1 MKQATAEPLPQ
12 ATSIQVKSGTEGEE
26 FQTGQVLTISTGHFV
41 HDIYT
46 AFIPALLPV
55 IIEKLSLT
63 LTMAGSLTAILQL
76 PGIINPF
83 IGYLADK
90 ISLRYFVIFA
100 PAVTAT
106 LISSLGFAENYI
118 TLVILLL
125 LTGISVAAFHAPA
138 PAMIGRITGRQ
149 VGKGMSYFMA
159 AGELARTLGPLL
171 AVWAVTL
178 WTLDGIFRVVLLG
191 WGTSLVLFWRLRAIP
206 ARSNRNAGVREALP
220 LMRRLFVPVIAF
232 TLFRNFM
239 IESLVTYL
247 PVYMDIQGA
256 SLWVAG
262 AALSILELA
271 GVAGALF
278 SGTISDR
285 LGRKPVLLIATIAAA
300 LIMILFINLEGWAIV
315 PVLLAL
321 GFTSLST
328 TPVLLAMVQ
337 EQLPDHRALGNGVY
351 MFISFALRPIAILAV
366 GFLGDTLGLNNAY
379 FWSAIISL
387 LAIPAIFALPN
398 APITHPDHAQLD
410 KV

>member
-1 MKQATAEPLPQ
+1 
-12 ATSIQVKSGTEGEE
+12 
-26 FQTGQVLTISTGHFV
+26 
-41 HDIYT
+41 
-46 AFIPALLPV
+46 
-55 IIEKLSLT
+55 
-63 LTMAGSLTAILQL
+63 
-76 PGIINPF
+76 
-83 IGYLADK
+83 
-90 ISLRYFVIFA
+90 
-100 PAVTAT
+100 
-106 LISSLGFAENYI
+106 
-118 TLVILLL
+118 
-125 LTGISVAAFHAPA
+125 
-138 PAMIGRITGRQ
+138 
-149 VGKGMSYFMA
+149 MSYFMA
-159 AGELARTLGPLL
+159 AGELARTLGPLI
-171 AVWAVTL
+171 AVWAVSL

-206 ARSNRNAGVREALP
+206 ARGNKHAGIREALP
-220 LMRRLFVPVIAF
+220 HMRRLFVPVIAF

-285 LGRKPVLLIATIAAA
+285 LGRKPVLLIATVASAV
-300 LIMILFINLEGWAIV
+300 IMILFLSLEGWALV

-321 GFTSLST
+321 GFTALST

-337 EQLPDHRALGNGVY
+337 EHLPDHRALGNGVF

-366 GFLGDTLGLNNAY
+366 GYLGDTLGLSSAY

-387 LAIPAIFALPN
+387 LAIPAIIALPN
-398 APITHPDHAQLD
+398 VLPPNPDSAQLD
-410 KV
+410 SV